1 MRSFMVAMAAIVAGC
16 AGQPTTPAPTAH
28 TTYTSNAPVVATA
41 TNPDG
46 TPVSVDKAV
55 VDAKKLG
62 YTVVNENGE
71 TMYCHKVAKTGSHL
85 AMETTCL
92 TAKQMED
99 LREQTQRNMQ
109 NFQMQMPP
117 PQGK

>member
-1 MRSFMVAMAAIVAGC
+1 MRSFMIGMAAIVAGC
-16 AGQPTTPAPTAH
+16 AGQPSTPPPAAH
-28 TTYTSNAPVVATA
+28 TTFVSNAPVVAAA

-46 TPVSVDKAV
+46 TPLSVDKAIT
-55 VDAKKLG
+55 DAKKLG

-71 TMYCHKVAKTGSHL
+71 TLYCHKVAKTGSHL

-99 LREQTQRNMQ
+99 LREQTQRNMLI
-109 NFQMQMPP
+109 FQTQMPA